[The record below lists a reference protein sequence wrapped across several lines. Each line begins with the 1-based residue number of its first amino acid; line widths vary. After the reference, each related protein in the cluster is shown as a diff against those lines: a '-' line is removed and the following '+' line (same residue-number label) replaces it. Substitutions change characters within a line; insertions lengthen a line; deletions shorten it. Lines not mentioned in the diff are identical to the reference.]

1 MKKTFGIIFMTF
13 VLFILVSAFKRGDAP
28 KPWPVPAAS
37 SAKKNPIASN
47 ATSIADGKELYGTHC
62 ASCHG
67 KKGKGD
73 GSKAAQLE
81 TDCGDLSSALSQ
93 KQTDGDLFYKIQVG
107 RDDMPS
113 FKKKIPEADDIW
125 SIVNYVRTLKQ

>member
-1 MKKTFGIIFMTF
+1 MKKTFGS
-13 VLFILVSAFKRGDAP
+13 ILMAALMLMLWSFKMGDKP
-28 KPWPVPAAS
+28 KPWIVPEAAK
-37 SAKKNPIASN
+37 AKKSTVPSN
-47 ATSIADGKELYGTHC
+47 AASIADGKELYTTHC

-93 KQTDGDLFYKIQVG
+93 KQTDGELFYKTQTG
-107 RDDMPS
+107 REDMPS
-113 FKKKIPEADDIW
+113 FKKKIPDADDIW
-125 SIVNYVRTLKQ
+125 SIVNYIRTLKP